1 MQDEKSEKHAARIA
15 IKPDIAYFRLI
26 WDEVTEQFGDIDPEQ
41 RLRVFESIMSAMNAL
56 AISEGPYMGEL
67 QGEVE
72 EYGWVKAGKG
82 KRKKK

>member
-1 MQDEKSEKHAARIA
+1 MPDEESERHAARIA

-26 WDEVTEQFGDIDPEQ
+26 WDEVAEQFHDLDPEQ

-56 AISEGPYMGEL
+56 AMSEGPYMGEL
-67 QGEVE
+67 QGEIE
-72 EYGWVKAGKG
+72 EYGWVKNDRG